1 MRYISKHILLVSRTL
16 ALATFLA
23 SSGFTTILHNCTME
37 VTACCEAPREVNH
50 KDCGGSV
57 PANTELFIQ
66 SDAVC
71 HINTV
76 VGGIT
81 TNPAVLE
88 KDGKSDIKKF
98 QIAESILTTSIA
110 GFNHLRSQFNSFSF
124 DTAVFLPSVEKYV
137 LNASFLI

>member
-16 ALATFLA
+16 ALVTFLA

-37 VTACCEAPREVNH
+37 VTTCCEAPREVNH

-66 SDAVC
+66 SDAFC
-71 HINTV
+71 HTNTV
-76 VGGIT
+76 VGGVT

-88 KDGKSDIKKF
+88 KDGKSDVKKL
-98 QIAESILTTSIA
+98 QKAESILTTSA
-110 GFNHLRSQFNSFSF
+110 TAFNQLRSPFNSFSSG
-124 DTAVFLPSVEKYV
+124 TPVFLPSVEKYV